1 MVYKIFLKGNAD
13 ECHLITRL
21 KPPGEI
27 EVSNVAVINEEEVK
41 LLGIYIH
48 LFFFISTTTISIL
61 RMKFL
66 KKLSILYAYSE
77 AE

>member
-13 ECHLITRL
+13 ECHLITSL

-48 LFFFISTTTISIL
+48 LSFFISTTTISIL